1 MMASSITADPSRMRL
16 TTRLLLAILPIVL
29 LVMTALGTWFLYE
42 RQGILIPEVQQQTRA
57 YARALDIAFEY
68 GLRDLDSARIRALLD
83 RTTATSRVSGI
94 RVFDTSKRVQYR
106 STSMADAPLL
116 PERML
121 TRVLAGEAELALER
135 TFNGEQVFSVLRAIR
150 EPAPNGAPSNAPQG
164 AVLGALEVMQPYDM
178 LLAQV
183 RRLEYELAFATVLL
197 LFTVTVAT
205 AYMARRTISQPLE
218 QLVAAARAL
227 GEGHI
232 DARVPQSLGAA
243 EPNALA
249 REFNLMAQRLE
260 DARRELMQEGE
271 ARVQLERR
279 LAEAEKL
286 ATVGTLAA
294 GLAHELG
301 APLNVISGRAE
312 MLLGH
317 QETGANAA
325 RHLHSIVAQSG
336 RIARTVRSLL
346 DYARRPV
353 RRDDAVQFAG
363 VFEATRELLEPEL
376 LRAGVTVES
385 VDLENVW
392 IRGDADQLQQVMTN
406 LMLNAMQA
414 MDGQSEPRHISVES
428 HPATVDPSGPV
439 SDALITVSDT
449 GPGLPA
455 DVDGR
460 LFTPFTTTKPTGTG
474 LGLVVAR
481 SIVQDHG
488 GTLDGTTRTDGTR
501 GARFTIRLPLV
512 TKADVPSSQPE
523 GMITL

>member
-1 MMASSITADPSRMRL
+1 MRYASMRL
-16 TTRLLLAILPIVL
+16 TPRLLLAILPIVL
-29 LVMTALGTWFLYE
+29 LVMTALGTWFLVE
-42 RQGILIPEVQQQTRA
+42 REQILIPEAQQQTRA

-68 GLRDLDSARIRALLD
+68 GLRDLDSARISALLD
-83 RTTATSRVSGI
+83 RTTESSRVSGI
-94 RVFDTSKRVQYR
+94 RVFDASKRVQYQ
-106 STSMADAPLL
+106 STSMRDAPLL
-116 PERML
+116 PDDMI
-121 TRVLAGEAELALER
+121 TRVLAGEPELSMER
-135 TFNGEQVFSVLRAIR
+135 TIAGEDVFSVLRAIR
-150 EPAPNGAPSNAPQG
+150 EPAPTGSPSNAPQG
-164 AVLGALEVMQPYDM
+164 PVLGAVEVTQPYDM

-183 RRLEYELAFATVLL
+183 RRLELELAFATVLL
-197 LFTVTVAT
+197 LLTVTVAT
-205 AYMARRTISQPLE
+205 AYMARRTIAQPLE

-260 DARRELMQEGE
+260 GARKELVQEGE
-271 ARVQLERR
+271 ARVHLERR

-317 QETGANAA
+317 ADTGPNAA

-353 RRDDAVQFAG
+353 RRDDAVDFDG
-363 VFEATRELLEPEL
+363 VLEATLDLLEPEL
-376 LRAGVTVES
+376 QRAGVTVERRGS
-385 VDLENVW
+385 YEAWV
-392 IRGDADQLQQVMTN
+392 RGDADQLQQVMTN

-414 MDGQSEPRHISVES
+414 MDGQTEQRRITVEAS
-428 HPATVDPSGPV
+428 SGSGDAAGSS
-439 SDALITVSDT
+439 SDVVIMVSDT

-455 DVDGR
+455 DLDGR
-460 LFTPFTTTKPTGTG
+460 LFTPFSTTKATGTG

-501 GARFTIRLPLV
+501 GARFTIRLPH
-512 TKADVPSSQPE
+512 ASPAHVPSSPSE
-523 GMITL
+523 GIHTS